1 MNTATQTDT
10 VTLTID
16 GKTVTVP
23 KGTMVVDAA
32 KAVDIEIPVFCYHEK
47 LGPFGCCRMC
57 LVEVEKMPKMTT
69 ACTLAV
75 GEGMVVK
82 TTTEKVEKAQKGV
95 LEFTLLNHPLDCP
108 VCDKGGECP
117 LQDNTF
123 KFGPPDTRM
132 DYNRFNRDKATPL
145 SPVITI
151 DRERCIACQRCTRYS
166 DIIEKDQAL
175 VMSNRGFQNRVSTFN
190 DQPYDTRF
198 SGNVIDICPV
208 GALTNTDFRF
218 SARSW
223 DLTNAST
230 LCGHCACNCNM
241 TLGTRL
247 NEMKRVT
254 TRPNDLVDDGWICDK
269 ARWGYDFTKSKNR
282 ITQPRKQGQS
292 IDIQEA
298 CAEIATSFQKIVE
311 AHGPNSVGFIGSG
324 YGLNE
329 DLYSYQK
336 LFRTNLGTNNIDHKT
351 YTDTPGLP
359 VTHLDLL
366 DVETSDLV
374 VLIASDPTEEL
385 PILDLRLKKAMTR
398 QGVQMIV
405 LNDQQTLMDKYATQ
419 SLRYNVGSDGAVL
432 AGLNAAL
439 QGQSA
444 GSDVESRTGISS
456 DQLQSVAEKIKSAGK
471 VCVIYNPA
479 ALTGPSVHSLKQ
491 CLATAGELAD
501 TTVGAM
507 PAAPVTNSVGAM
519 DMGIL
524 PDCYPG
530 GLALTEGEA
539 IKVKWGDTA
548 PLEKGLSALE
558 MIEKAKSGELKA
570 LVVYRSN
577 PVIDFPSGH
586 EVGEALKKLDLL
598 VVHDIMETETSQL
611 AQIVLPSNGPGFDEG
626 TTTNIGGRVQLRTK
640 GLTSDHPAD
649 WKIVSMMAKELG
661 QETAPKDVHAVTA
674 EIAEKVNG
682 YQEIKRSAIRKQGK
696 NREAVVSTSSV
707 PESDAVNT
715 GNGLVL
721 RVANVLFSHDK
732 ILDAESNLAH
742 QFQPATVHLHSSD
755 ADQFGVKEGDEV
767 RVTGNGHEVKAEVRV
782 SNRCNPGAAVLPKV
796 SDEQGVMSL
805 VEAGKAVSWVTIKK

>member
-16 GKTVTVP
+16 GKAVTVP

-32 KAVDIEIPVFCYHEK
+32 KTVDIEIPVFCYHEK

-82 TTTEKVEKAQKGV
+82 TNTEKVEKAQKGV

-175 VMSNRGFQNRVSTFN
+175 VMRNRGFQNRVSTFN
-190 DQPYDTRF
+190 DEPYGTRF

-218 SARSW
+218 TARTW
-223 DLTNAST
+223 DLTNANT

-282 ITQPRKQGQS
+282 ITQSRKQGQTVS
-292 IDIQEA
+292 IQEA
-298 CAEIATSFQKIVE
+298 CIEVAVSLKKIVE

-336 LFRTNLGTNNIDHKT
+336 LFRQNIGTNNIDHKT
-351 YTDTPGLP
+351 YVDTPGLP
-359 VTHLDLL
+359 VAHFDLL

-398 QGVQMIV
+398 QGVTMIV

-432 AGLNAAL
+432 AGLNTVL

-444 GSDVESRTGISS
+444 GSDLENNTGISA
-456 DQLQSVAEKIKSAGK
+456 DQLQAVSEKIKTAGK

-479 ALTGPSVHSLKQ
+479 ALTGSSIHALKQ
-491 CLATAGELAD
+491 CLATAGGLAE
-501 TTVGAM
+501 TTVGAI
-507 PAAPVTNSVGAM
+507 PAAPVTNAVGAM

-524 PDCYPG
+524 PDGYPG
-530 GLALTEGEA
+530 GIAFSDSNT
-539 IKVKWGDTA
+539 IKSKWGDTA

-577 PVIDFPSGH
+577 PVLDFPGGRKL
-586 EVGEALKKLDLL
+586 EEALRKLDLL
-598 VVHDIMETETSQL
+598 VVHDMMETETAKL

-640 GLTSDHPAD
+640 GLTTGNPAD
-649 WKIVSMMAKELG
+649 WKIVSIIAKELG

-696 NREAVVSTSSV
+696 NREKITSTNGAPA
-707 PESDAVNT
+707 PEGVIT

-721 RVANVLFSHDK
+721 RVADVLFSHDK

-742 QFQPATVHLHSSD
+742 QFQPSTVHLHEND
-755 ADQFGVKEGDEV
+755 ASELGVKEGDEV

-782 SNRCNPGAAVLPKV
+782 SNRCNPGGVVLPKV
-796 SDEQGVMSL
+796 SEDQGVMCL
-805 VEAGKAVSWVTIKK
+805 AEAGKVTSWVTIKK